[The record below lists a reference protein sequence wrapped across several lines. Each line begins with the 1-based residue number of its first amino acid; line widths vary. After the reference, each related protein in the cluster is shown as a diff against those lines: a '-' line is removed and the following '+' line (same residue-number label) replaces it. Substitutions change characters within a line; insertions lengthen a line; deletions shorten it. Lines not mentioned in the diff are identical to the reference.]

1 MLVMDGHLGG
11 PGELQGVDHGTSSP
25 VPGGEDL
32 LVAEVGGDVCDTPA
46 AGLRVIARLCQTQ
59 QLWLTPGTA
68 SFFSCINL
76 IKEFLV
82 NNYNSSISSQGW
94 LQQAL

>member
-11 PGELQGVDHGTSSP
+11 PGEVQAVDHGASGP
-25 VPGGEDL
+25 VPAGEDL
-32 LVAEVGGDVCDTPA
+32 LVPEVGGDVGDTPT
-46 AGLRVIARLCQTQ
+46 AGLRVIAWLCQTQ

-82 NNYNSSISSQGW
+82 NNSSISSQGW